1 MDTVSQTGD
10 SKTLGRSTTGNRR
23 PRVVDA
29 AVCGAPKSSPR
40 PPVCSVDT
48 MSAAETR
55 PTSLEPGDLVVGFER
70 YLRLER
76 GRSAHTVRAY
86 LTDLRHL
93 EGYLLGTGATNWWQ
107 VGLPQLRGW
116 LAGLDSAGAA
126 RSTLGRRAASA
137 RAFFGWA
144 ARTGALPTD
153 PAVRLVS
160 PKRAKTL
167 PAVLKQQE
175 AAQLLEVAEVAADD
189 AAPVH
194 LRDRAM
200 LELLYASGIR
210 VGELVSL
217 DLDDVDRS
225 ARVVRVT
232 GKGNKQR
239 VAPYGVP
246 AAEAL
251 DHWLTRGRPQLSTG
265 TTPALFLGARG
276 GRVDPRTVRRS
287 LQTLLAHLPDAPH
300 LSPHGLRHSA
310 ATHLLEGGA
319 DLRTVQELLGH
330 ASLSTTQIYT
340 HVSVERLRSSYS
352 KAHPR
357 A

>member
-1 MDTVSQTGD
+1 MTPPTGLQPAAL
-10 SKTLGRSTTGNRR
+10 LG
-23 PRVVDA
+23 
-29 AVCGAPKSSPR
+29 
-40 PPVCSVDT
+40 
-48 MSAAETR
+48 E
-55 PTSLEPGDLVVGFER
+55 FER

-76 GRSAHTVRAY
+76 GRSEHTIRAY

-93 EGYLLGTGATNWWQ
+93 ESHLLS
-107 VGLPQLRGW
+107 
-116 LAGLDSAGAA
+116 AGLDQWSEVGLADLRTWLASIDAAGGA
-126 RSTLGRRAASA
+126 RSTVSRRAASA

-144 ARTGALPTD
+144 ARTQRLPGD
-153 PAVRLVS
+153 PAVRLIS
-160 PKRAKTL
+160 PRRHRTL
-167 PAVLKQQE
+167 PGVLRQAE
-175 AAQLLEVAEVAADD
+175 ADRLLDVAAVAADD
-189 AAPVH
+189 AVPTH

-210 VGELVSL
+210 VGELCGLDVD
-217 DLDDVDRS
+217 DLDRD

-239 VAPYGVP
+239 VVPYGVP
-246 AAEAL
+246 AAEAI
-251 DHWLTRGRPQLSTG
+251 DHWLTRGRPSVVAPTSP
-265 TTPALFLGARG
+265 PALFLGARG
-276 GRVDPRTVRRS
+276 GRIDPRTVRRVLTAL
-287 LQTLLAHLPDAPH
+287 LQEVPDAPH
-300 LSPHGLRHSA
+300 LGPHGLRHSA

-340 HVSVERLRSSYS
+340 HVSVERLRSSFA

>member
-1 MDTVSQTGD
+1 MTSPTRLLPAEL
-10 SKTLGRSTTGNRR
+10 LG
-23 PRVVDA
+23 
-29 AVCGAPKSSPR
+29 
-40 PPVCSVDT
+40 
-48 MSAAETR
+48 E
-55 PTSLEPGDLVVGFER
+55 FER

-76 GRSAHTVRAY
+76 GRSEHTIRAY

-93 EGYLLGTGATNWWQ
+93 ESHLLAGALERWSD
-107 VGLPQLRGW
+107 VGLADLRTW
-116 LAGLDSAGAA
+116 LAGIDAGGGA
-126 RSTLGRRAASA
+126 RSTVSRRAASA

-144 ARTGALPTD
+144 ARTQRLAMD

-160 PKRAKTL
+160 PKRHHTL
-167 PAVLKQQE
+167 PGVLRQSE
-175 AAQLLEVAEVAADD
+175 AGHLLDVAAVAADD
-189 AAPVH
+189 AAPTH

-210 VGELVSL
+210 VGELCGL
-217 DLDDVDRS
+217 DIDDLDRG

-232 GKGNKQR
+232 GKGDKQR
-239 VAPYGVP
+239 VVPYGVP
-246 AAEAL
+246 AAEAI
-251 DHWLTRGRPQLSTG
+251 DHWLTRGRPSVVTAQSP
-265 TTPALFLGARG
+265 PALFLGARG
-276 GRVDPRTVRRS
+276 GRIDPRTVRRV
-287 LQTLLAHLPDAPH
+287 LTALLEHVPDAPH
-300 LSPHGLRHSA
+300 LGPHGLRHSA

-340 HVSVERLRSSYS
+340 HVSVERLRSSFA

>member
-1 MDTVSQTGD
+1 MTPSGELQPTAL
-10 SKTLGRSTTGNRR
+10 LG
-23 PRVVDA
+23 
-29 AVCGAPKSSPR
+29 
-40 PPVCSVDT
+40 
-48 MSAAETR
+48 E
-55 PTSLEPGDLVVGFER
+55 FER

-76 GRSAHTVRAY
+76 ARSEHTVRAY

-93 EGYLLGTGATNWWQ
+93 ENHLVHAGLAHWSE
-107 VGLPQLRGW
+107 VGLADLRTW
-116 LAGLDSAGAA
+116 LATIDAGGGA
-126 RSTLGRRAASA
+126 RSTVSRRAASA

-144 ARTGALPTD
+144 TRTQRLSVD

-160 PKRAKTL
+160 PKRHRTL
-167 PAVLKQQE
+167 PGVLRQSE
-175 AAQLLEVAEVAADD
+175 AGQLLDVAAVAADD
-189 AAPVH
+189 AAPTH

-210 VGELVSL
+210 VGELCGL
-217 DLDDVDRS
+217 DIDDLDRD

-239 VAPYGVP
+239 VVPYGVP
-246 AAEAL
+246 AATAI
-251 DHWLTRGRPQLSTG
+251 DHWLTRGRPSVVTSAS
-265 TTPALFLGARG
+265 PAALFLGARG
-276 GRVDPRTVRRS
+276 GRIDPRTVRRVLTDL
-287 LQTLLAHLPDAPH
+287 LQHVPDAPH
-300 LSPHGLRHSA
+300 LGPHGLRHSA

-340 HVSVERLRSSYS
+340 HVSVERLRSSFA

>member
-1 MDTVSQTGD
+1 MTSPDGLQPTAL
-10 SKTLGRSTTGNRR
+10 LGQ
-23 PRVVDA
+23 
-29 AVCGAPKSSPR
+29 
-40 PPVCSVDT
+40 
-48 MSAAETR
+48 
-55 PTSLEPGDLVVGFER
+55 FER

-76 GRSAHTVRAY
+76 ARSEHTIRAY

-93 EGYLLGTGATNWWQ
+93 EHHLLAAGLAQWSE
-107 VGLPQLRGW
+107 VGLADLRTW
-116 LAGLDSAGAA
+116 LAGIDAAGGA
-126 RSTLGRRAASA
+126 RSTVSRRAASA

-144 ARTGALPTD
+144 ARTQRLPVD

-160 PKRAKTL
+160 PKRHRTL
-167 PAVLKQQE
+167 PGVLRQTE
-175 AAQLLEVAEVAADD
+175 AGQLLDVAAVAADD
-189 AAPVH
+189 AAPTH

-210 VGELVSL
+210 VGELCGLDVD
-217 DLDDVDRS
+217 DLDRA

-232 GKGNKQR
+232 GKGDKQR
-239 VAPYGVP
+239 VVPYGVP
-246 AAEAL
+246 AAEAI
-251 DHWLTRGRPQLSTG
+251 DHWLARGRPRVVTAASP
-265 TTPALFLGARG
+265 PALFLGARG
-276 GRVDPRTVRRS
+276 GRIDPRTVRRV
-287 LQTLLAHLPDAPH
+287 LTGLLEHVPDAPH
-300 LSPHGLRHSA
+300 LGPHGLRHSA

-340 HVSVERLRSSYS
+340 HVSVERLRSSFA